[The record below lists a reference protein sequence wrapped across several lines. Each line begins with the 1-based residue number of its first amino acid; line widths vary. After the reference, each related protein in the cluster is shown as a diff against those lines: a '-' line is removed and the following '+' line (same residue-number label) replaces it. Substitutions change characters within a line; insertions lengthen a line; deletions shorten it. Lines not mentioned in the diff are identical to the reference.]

1 MEATARAHA
10 ELTPPVDPA
19 RHSYDQILNSS
30 LLIGGS
36 SLVTIVAA
44 ILRTKIVAVF
54 LGPAGLGLMGLLG
67 SIATMVGTL
76 TALGVGTSGVREIA
90 EAASTGDTRRVART
104 VTAVRQIVFRLGLVG
119 AILVAACSIPLSRLT
134 FGSVEH
140 AGEIA
145 LLSLVVAAGAV
156 TEGHL
161 AVLQGFRRMHD
172 LARVAVLGAI
182 VSLTLTLPILY
193 FRRQDAIVTLLLAT
207 SGAALASAWWY
218 ARRMAP
224 APVPMTWRETLRE
237 AQPLMH
243 LGLAAMCS
251 ALLVAAIA
259 YVIRVVIVRDLG
271 FAAAGMYQSATTL
284 SGVYCG
290 FILSAMA
297 ADFLPRLSSVASDDS
312 ACNRL
317 VNEQAEVGLL
327 LAFPGICA
335 TLAFSPLIVQLLYSG
350 QFGPADEVLRWQV
363 LGVFLRVA
371 SWPMGYLLLARRRAT
386 LYFWTELS
394 YNLVHVGLL
403 WIGIRVWGLPGTGVA
418 FFGLYVY
425 YTVLMYFVT
434 RRLAGFAW
442 SIPNMRLALVAIPT
456 VAFIFAAPAVL
467 PSPWHFIA
475 SGAVTAAAAVYSLR
489 TLLSLSGHQ
498 RLQKSIASQIEVL
511 RAVGLRVAGLFRVR
525 HG

>member
-1 MEATARAHA
+1 MEATARAQA
-10 ELTPPVDPA
+10 ELTPAADLA
-19 RHSYDQILNSS
+19 RQSYGQILNSS

-44 ILRTKIVAVF
+44 ILRTKVVAVF
-54 LGPAGLGLMGLLG
+54 LGPAGLGLMGLLS

-76 TALGVGTSGVREIA
+76 TAVGIGTSGVREIA
-90 EAASTGDTRRVART
+90 EAASTGDTRRVAHT
-104 VTAVRQIVFRLGLVG
+104 VTAVRQVVLRLGILG
-119 AILVAACSIPLSRLT
+119 AILVAACSVPLSRMT
-134 FGSVEH
+134 FGTAEH

-161 AVLQGFRRMHD
+161 AVLQGFRRMQD

-182 VSLTLTLPILY
+182 VSLTLTFPILY
-193 FRRQDAIVTLLLAT
+193 FWQQDAVVALLLAT

-218 ARRMAP
+218 ARRIAP
-224 APVPMTWRETLRE
+224 ALVSMTWRETLRE
-237 AQPLMH
+237 AQPFMH

-259 YVIRVVIVRDLG
+259 YVIRVVIARDLG

-297 ADFLPRLSSVASDDS
+297 ADFLPRLSSVASDDD

-335 TLAFSPLIVQLLYSG
+335 TLVFSPFIIELLYSG

-394 YNLVHVGLL
+394 YNLVHVALL
-403 WIGIRVWGLPGTGVA
+403 WIGIRLWGLPGTGVA

-425 YTVLMYFVT
+425 YSVLMYFVA

-442 SIPNMRLALVAIPT
+442 SIPNTRLALIAIPT
-456 VAFIFAAPAVL
+456 VAFVFAAPAVL

-475 SGAVTAAAAVYSLR
+475 AGAATAAASVYSFR

-498 RLQKSIASQIEVL
+498 HLHESLAGQIQLV